1 MMAKRNVLGK
11 GLGAIFTDL
20 VDEGSSKPAYA
31 TCGIDELQPNSFQP
45 RRSFGKDE
53 IAGLADSIKSNG
65 VIQPIIVRRRGPDSY
80 EIITG
85 ERRWR
90 AAQKA
95 GLREVPIV
103 VREATDR
110 DLVEWSLIENIQRED
125 LNPIE
130 EAEAYNRLVE
140 MFQFSHEEIA
150 RRVGKDR
157 STVVNA
163 LRLLKLPTKVQR
175 EIIAGTITAGHARA
189 LLALKTTTEQLKA
202 LKTILD
208 RKLSVRETERL
219 VKQQTPASS
228 KPKKIKKDDSI
239 RDLENSLSRK
249 LMAHVTL
256 KQRKRGGT
264 IEIKYSSS
272 DELNRIVETLLV
284 VDGE

>member
-31 TCGIDELQPNSFQP
+31 TCRIDELQPNSFQP

-110 DLVEWSLIENIQRED
+110 DLAEWSLIENIQRED

-189 LLALKTTTEQLKA
+189 LLALQTTTEQLKA

>member
-1 MMAKRNVLGK
+1 MAKRNVLGK

-31 TCGIDELQPNSFQP
+31 TCRIDELQPNSFQP

-110 DLVEWSLIENIQRED
+110 DLAEWSLIENIQRED

-189 LLALKTTTEQLKA
+189 LLALQTTTEQLKA

>member
-1 MMAKRNVLGK
+1 MAKRNVLGK

-31 TCGIDELQPNSFQP
+31 TCRIDELQPNSFQP

-189 LLALKTTTEQLKA
+189 LLALQTTTEQLKA